1 MFFHNLTYNSNS
13 VIVPQYSFLLVVG
26 ELANLNKNFLFIE
39 RDKFDFSVWLQL
51 ISKLRDHLQQT
62 FL

>member
-1 MFFHNLTYNSNS
+1 
-13 VIVPQYSFLLVVG
+13 VG